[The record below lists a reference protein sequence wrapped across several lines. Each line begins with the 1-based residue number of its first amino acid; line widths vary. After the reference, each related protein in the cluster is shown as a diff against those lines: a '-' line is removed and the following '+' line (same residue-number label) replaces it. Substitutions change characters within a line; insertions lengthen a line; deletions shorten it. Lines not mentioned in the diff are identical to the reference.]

1 MQIIVSTIQRNDEE
15 RVINVDDGT
24 TMNNAKFIVSV
35 FYCSGS
41 DRRDLKITLFVYIKR
56 TDYEFDMFKSEI
68 VYEMYK

>member
-41 DRRDLKITLFVYIKR
+41 DGRDLKITLFVYIKR
-56 TDYEFDMFKSEI
+56 TDYESDMFKSEI